1 MIDINEI
8 EQFNIIYKV
17 VTVMKEIERLISFM
31 IISNDLTS
39 SQRTFNDLYF
49 NKFIKTNFELAN
61 WSYHTL
67 PYCTVPF
74 FDIERQS
81 NSCSMPDLNSKK
93 KKIIKK
99 SFF

>member
-31 IISNDLTS
+31 IISNYLTS

-49 NKFIKTNFELAN
+49 NKFIKTNFD
-61 WSYHTL
+61 WSYHTV

-81 NSCSMPDLNSKK
+81 YSCSMPDLNS
-93 KKIIKK
+93 
-99 SFF
+99 